1 MSRRS
6 RVMEWFEEEER
17 PWGNFKVVAVGSRWK
32 LKLITVKPKQ
42 ALSLQSHKN
51 RSEHWTIVGGKATVT
66 LSDERHYLSEG
77 QSIFIVKNA
86 VHRLQNDTDDDLMV
100 VEVQTGNCSESDITR
115 YDDKYGR

>member
-6 RVMEWFEEEER
+6 RVIEWFEEEER
-17 PWGNFKVVAVGSRWK
+17 PWGNFKVVAGGSVWK
-32 LKLITVKPKQ
+32 LKLITVRPKQ
-42 ALSLQSHKN
+42 ALSLQSHKH

-66 LSDERHYLSEG
+66 LSNVRYYLSEG

-86 VHRLQNDTDDDLMV
+86 VHRLQNDTDDDLLV
-100 VEVQTGNCSESDITR
+100 VEVQTGNCDESDITR